1 MALQEKMGRNRQ
13 RHYLYCK
20 VVRGEDLSFLSLFN
34 KIVMN
39 KGAKVISQSI
49 IGNDFRT
56 IIVNKKGYT
65 IYPPTIHSLSNAISY
80 LCDVREGETLR
91 EILISLADLKYYA
104 HALSWFING
113 DDSLFEELSKGTYEE
128 CVNGVEEAISMID
141 VSVFQKAVGLAKNVS
156 LLAATPK

>member
-1 MALQEKMGRNRQ
+1 
-13 RHYLYCK
+13 
-20 VVRGEDLSFLSLFN
+20 
-34 KIVMN
+34 MN

-91 EILISLADLKYYA
+91 EILLSLADLKYYA

-141 VSVFQKAVGLAKNVS
+141 VSVFQKAVGLAKIVS

>member
-1 MALQEKMGRNRQ
+1 
-13 RHYLYCK
+13 
-20 VVRGEDLSFLSLFN
+20 
-34 KIVMN
+34 MN

-156 LLAATPK
+156 LLAATPKQPVMKRYQDKLRRSWKICICLIKKLYMKYHIEIWF

>member
-20 VVRGEDLSFLSLFN
+20 VVRGEDLLFLPLFN

-91 EILISLADLKYYA
+91 EILLSLADLKYYA

>member
-1 MALQEKMGRNRQ
+1 
-13 RHYLYCK
+13 
-20 VVRGEDLSFLSLFN
+20 
-34 KIVMN
+34 MN

-91 EILISLADLKYYA
+91 GEDGTQPSETLSIL
-104 HALSWFING
+104 
-113 DDSLFEELSKGTYEE
+113 
-128 CVNGVEEAISMID
+128 
-141 VSVFQKAVGLAKNVS
+141 
-156 LLAATPK
+156 

>member
-1 MALQEKMGRNRQ
+1 
-13 RHYLYCK
+13 
-20 VVRGEDLSFLSLFN
+20 
-34 KIVMN
+34 MN

-91 EILISLADLKYYA
+91 EILLSLADLKYYA

-141 VSVFQKAVGLAKNVS
+141 VSVFRKLSA
-156 LLAATPK
+156 